1 MKKALNFLIITVL
14 CLSLVSCGGSSENA
28 DPPKS
33 ETSNNSIEVDENLLT
48 VDITLP
54 ASMFEDEDM
63 TDFDPD
69 EYTKENGFTNAV
81 VNDDGSVTITMTKA
95 KHKEVMAEMRSEIEK
110 SFQEIIED
118 PELSYVHDI
127 IPDNKFNT
135 VTIEVDRAEYEKAWF
150 DITPFSV
157 GIQAMLYQTFAG
169 DEIRCEVITEDKD
182 TGEILS
188 SVVYPDAFQN
198 EE

>member
-1 MKKALNFLIITVL
+1 
-14 CLSLVSCGGSSENA
+14 
-28 DPPKS
+28 
-33 ETSNNSIEVDENLLT
+33 
-48 VDITLP
+48 
-54 ASMFEDEDM
+54 
-63 TDFDPD
+63 
-69 EYTKENGFTNAV
+69 
-81 VNDDGSVTITMTKA
+81 
-95 KHKEVMAEMRSEIEK
+95 MAEMRSEIEK

-198 EE
+198 EEWDG